1 MNTQLQTTLKANS
14 EIAAQATR
22 EPMVASEN
30 IIAEQAEAEEKTYDH
45 TATYSAEDDKIRIY
59 FSYFLDAE
67 EYKRVTDLGFRNAP
81 KQGCHFAVWSPN
93 REDFA
98 LEMAGE
104 ITAEG
109 TTLAERAEA
118 KAERLD
124 TYATNSAAKANSFYR
139 AANSISERFAYGQPI
154 LVGHHSERKARRD
167 KARMESAMSQANIA
181 GEKVNYWNY
190 KLRGVL
196 HHANYKNR
204 DDVRERR
211 IKTLLAELRSYQ
223 RVINTSYLA
232 IKFWEK
238 LESNANSENF
248 FENVKTLCGYPDMS
262 PYLKDSKSCWGE
274 MDTGNLTADQVL
286 EISLDFHYRVVE
298 GRNRY
303 RCISHTLNR
312 LAYERS
318 ELGDVEKFDGTIT
331 PVILQTFLREHGAD
345 SPKASRSDAGFK
357 VVSKVPFPIHISNE
371 ILTEIDLTESDWRDL
386 MQASGYE
393 VPEKKERR
401 KSKSSAAAIPLIT
414 PTKQDAEKLQALWNA
429 QMAEAISKHRDAAY
443 MTAKV
448 AEIKEITQAIY
459 SANSKSEY
467 DKCTTIELDANGK
480 EVCMGWK
487 DNHYQKIGVPAFRV
501 RIVKSGEIYKAKSV
515 IVLTDKPGKSLP
527 IEWPE
532 VV

>member
-1 MNTQLQTTLKANS
+1 MNTQLQTTLTANN
-14 EIAAQATR
+14 EIKSAAQASR
-22 EPMVASEN
+22 DPMVANQNTIEN
-30 IIAEQAEAEEKTYDH
+30 QAEPEEKTFDH

-59 FSYFLDAE
+59 FSYWLEGDD
-67 EYKRVTDLGFRNAP
+67 YKRVKDLGFKYAP
-81 KQGCHFAVWSPN
+81 KQGCSFAIWSPN

-109 TTLAERAEA
+109 TTLAERAAA

-124 TYATNSAAKANSFYR
+124 TYATNSAAKA
-139 AANSISERFAYGQPI
+139 I

-167 KARMESAMSQANIA
+167 KARMESAMNQANSA

-196 HHANYKNR
+196 EHANYKNR

-232 IKFWEK
+232 ISIWEK
-238 LESNANSENF
+238 LENNKNSESF
-248 FENVKTLCGYPDMS
+248 AESVKTLCGYPDMS
-262 PYLKDSKSCWGE
+262 PHLRDTKTCWGE
-274 MDTGNLTADQVL
+274 MDNGNLNADQVL

-318 ELGDVEKFDGTIT
+318 ELGDVELFEGTLT
-331 PVILQTFLREHGAD
+331 PVILQTFLREHGTD
-345 SPKASRSDAGFK
+345 SPKATRTDKGFK
-357 VVSKVPFPIHISNE
+357 AISKVPFPVHISNE
-371 ILTEIDLTESDWRDL
+371 ILTEIDLSESDWREL

-401 KSKSSAAAIPLIT
+401 KSKSTAAAIPLIT
-414 PTKQDAEKLQALWNA
+414 PTKQDAERLQALWNA

-448 AEIKEITQAIY
+448 ADIKEITQAIY
-459 SANSKSEY
+459 SNNSKSEY
-467 DKCTTIELDANGK
+467 DKCTTIEVDENGK

-487 DNHYQKIGVPAFRV
+487 DNHYQKLGVAAFRV
-501 RIVKSGEIYKAKSV
+501 RVVKSGEIYKPKSV
-515 IVLTDKPGKSLP
+515 IVLTDKPGKALP